1 MGLSTVLRPETWTL
15 ELEIGVSEE
24 VMGVDSD
31 DSWIVV
37 GALGE
42 TFLTRFSPA
51 LLLLFQESGVSNFCP
66 VTTSTLSSWLGL
78 LGLELMR
85 AARASR

>member
-42 TFLTRFSPA
+42 TFLR
-51 LLLLFQESGVSNFCP
+51 
-66 VTTSTLSSWLGL
+66 
-78 LGLELMR
+78 
-85 AARASR
+85 